1 MPRKGNNETINN
13 SYQLEVMISKME
25 NSIENRDDY
34 MEDIPQHVNEK
45 NCKKAKIL
53 GNIAS

>member
-13 SYQLEVMISKME
+13 SYQFEVMISKME